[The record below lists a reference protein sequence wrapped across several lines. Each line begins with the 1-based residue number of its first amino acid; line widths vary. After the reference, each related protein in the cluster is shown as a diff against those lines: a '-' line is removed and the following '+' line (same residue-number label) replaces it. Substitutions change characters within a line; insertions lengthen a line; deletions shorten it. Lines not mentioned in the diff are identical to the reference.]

1 MLFYDVYRISRQ
13 ANTPLII
20 EKKGLW
26 THSGGYQKFGN
37 FKNTWVIRR
46 RNFLNVTLIG
56 STVVG
61 CLPNTSHRSLTT
73 YLQIAQLTEKP
84 PGFGDMEYLADD
96 KQLQQLTLCS
106 VRPISCFNSL
116 SACSISGGSVN
127 LERKYALINRFSLNK
142 IVNLNS
148 KRDGL
153 IFLYLNNFNEFAI

>member
-46 RNFLNVTLIG
+46 RNFLNITLIG

-61 CLPNTSHRSLTT
+61 CLPNTSPRSLTT
-73 YLQIAQLTEKP
+73 YLQIPQLTEKP

-96 KQLQQLTLCS
+96 KQLQQLDPMQRKTYQLFQLVERMFNLRWVRESRAEVCS
-106 VRPISCFNSL
+106 N
-116 SACSISGGSVN
+116 
-127 LERKYALINRFSLNK
+127 
-142 IVNLNS
+142 
-148 KRDGL
+148 
-153 IFLYLNNFNEFAI
+153 

>member
-96 KQLQQLTLCS
+96 KQLQQLDPMQRKTYQLFQLVERMFNLRWVRESRAEVCS
-106 VRPISCFNSL
+106 N
-116 SACSISGGSVN
+116 
-127 LERKYALINRFSLNK
+127 
-142 IVNLNS
+142 
-148 KRDGL
+148 
-153 IFLYLNNFNEFAI
+153 